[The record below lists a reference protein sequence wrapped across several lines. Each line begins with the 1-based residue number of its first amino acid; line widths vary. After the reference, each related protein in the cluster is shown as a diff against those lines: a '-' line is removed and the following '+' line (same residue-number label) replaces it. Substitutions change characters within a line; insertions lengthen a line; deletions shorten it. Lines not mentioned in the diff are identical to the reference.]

1 MRLPGAVASAGGGPA
16 SDGGQASLVSWN
28 LLAPEYAD
36 PAKYPWASAA
46 HLSWEARAPRIVERI
61 GELDADAVAL
71 QEVPLARWDA
81 LYAELQP
88 LGYDAELQTLSRG
101 SARRGH
107 PVANAVLLKSDR
119 LRCVRAESRSRALIT
134 VLAARTAGAA
144 AASAAA
150 APPLVLANVHLEAG
164 AEKAKTR
171 FNQLRSLLK
180 RVQLLRAAGEP
191 FDALPAAAPLPL
203 VLAGDFNFDRSS
215 PLHRLL
221 AAAEPPPQQPWPPA
235 PAPAHWS
242 ALLPLCDAYAAAPP
256 PWGPPLRA
264 SYRNGRLLD
273 FVWTSPAVELLR
285 TMPVPAA
292 AGAAQPRRWPSEEQP
307 SDHLPVGALLSW
319 AGAPPTPCARRCA
332 WQQLFVQHVTE

>member
-36 PAKYPWASAA
+36 PAKYPWTSAA

-164 AEKAKTR
+164 AEKAKTC
-171 FNQLRSLLK
+171 LL
-180 RVQLLRAAGEP
+180 
-191 FDALPAAAPLPL
+191 
-203 VLAGDFNFDRSS
+203 
-215 PLHRLL
+215 
-221 AAAEPPPQQPWPPA
+221 
-235 PAPAHWS
+235 
-242 ALLPLCDAYAAAPP
+242 Y
-256 PWGPPLRA
+256 
-264 SYRNGRLLD
+264 
-273 FVWTSPAVELLR
+273 TSPS
-285 TMPVPAA
+285 
-292 AGAAQPRRWPSEEQP
+292 PR
-307 SDHLPVGALLSW
+307 D
-319 AGAPPTPCARRCA
+319 
-332 WQQLFVQHVTE
+332 

>member
-36 PAKYPWASAA
+36 PAKYPWTSAA

-119 LRCVRAESRSRALIT
+119 LRCVRAEPSLARADHRARRAHRRRRRRVGRGGAAARPRQRPPRGGRREGEDALQPAA
-134 VLAARTAGAA
+134 LAAQARAAAPRGGRPFDALRAAARAALVVAGDFNRPLVAAAPAARRRRAAAAAAVAAGAGAGALVGAA
-144 AASAAA
+144 AAVRRVRRRAAA
-150 APPLVLANVHLEAG
+150 LGPAAPRLVPQRPPPRLCVDVARG
-164 AEKAKTR
+164 
-171 FNQLRSLLK
+171 
-180 RVQLLRAAGEP
+180 RAAAH
-191 FDALPAAAPLPL
+191 DAGPRRRRRRAAAPLAL
-203 VLAGDFNFDRSS
+203 RG
-215 PLHRLL
+215 
-221 AAAEPPPQQPWPPA
+221 AAATTCPSVPSSRGLARRPRRA
-235 PAPAHWS
+235 R
-242 ALLPLCDAYAAAPP
+242 AAAR
-256 PWGPPLRA
+256 G
-264 SYRNGRLLD
+264 SSCSCS
-273 FVWTSPAVELLR
+273 T
-285 TMPVPAA
+285 
-292 AGAAQPRRWPSEEQP
+292 
-307 SDHLPVGALLSW
+307 
-319 AGAPPTPCARRCA
+319 
-332 WQQLFVQHVTE
+332 